1 MRTNIKHLTL
11 NLLPSIEE
19 IKEIKKERK
28 VAIYGDLKWEDI
40 RMDPQYHE
48 YWKVVNYYVERCERI
63 IIMNGFISHSLDE
76 SSVGQILWS
85 DGSYDKFLQ
94 EELC

>member
-19 IKEIKKERK
+19 IKEIKKERE

-48 YWKVVNYYVERCERI
+48 YWKLVNYYVERCERI
-63 IIMNGFISHSLDE
+63 IIMNGFISHGEPSM
-76 SSVGQILWS
+76 VGSILWS

>member
-40 RMDPQYHE
+40 RMDPQYYE

-63 IIMNGFISHSLDE
+63 IIMNGFISHGDPSM
-76 SSVGQILWS
+76 VGSILWS

>member
-40 RMDPQYHE
+40 RMDSQYYE

-63 IIMNGFISHSLDE
+63 IIMNGFISHGEPSM
-76 SSVGQILWS
+76 VGSILWS

>member
-63 IIMNGFISHSLDE
+63 IIMNGFISHGEPSI
-76 SSVGQILWS
+76 VGSILWS
-85 DGSYDKFLQ
+85 DGSRNKFLR

>member
-19 IKEIKKERK
+19 IEEIKKERK

-40 RMDPQYHE
+40 RMDPKYHE

-63 IIMNGFISHSLDE
+63 IIMNGFISHGEPSM
-76 SSVGQILWS
+76 VGSILWS
-85 DGSYDKFLQ
+85 DGSRDKFLQ

>member
-28 VAIYGDLKWEDI
+28 VAIYGDLNWEDI

-63 IIMNGFISHSLDE
+63 IIMNGFISHGEPSMVD
-76 SSVGQILWS
+76 SILWS
-85 DGSYDKFLQ
+85 DGSRDKFLQ

>member
-48 YWKVVNYYVERCERI
+48 YWKVVDYYVERCERI
-63 IIMNGFISHSLDE
+63 IIINGFIFHGEPSM
-76 SSVGQILWS
+76 VGSILWS

>member
-11 NLLPSIEE
+11 NLLPSTEE

-40 RMDPQYHE
+40 RMDPQYYE

-63 IIMNGFISHSLDE
+63 IIMNGFISHGEPSM
-76 SSVGQILWS
+76 VGSILWS
-85 DGSYDKFLQ
+85 DGSYDKF
-94 EELC
+94 

>member
-40 RMDPQYHE
+40 RTDPQYHE

-63 IIMNGFISHSLDE
+63 IIMNGFISHGEPSM
-76 SSVGQILWS
+76 VGSILWS

>member
-19 IKEIKKERK
+19 IKEIKKERD

-63 IIMNGFISHSLDE
+63 IIMNGFISHGEPSM
-76 SSVGQILWS
+76 VGSILWS

>member
-28 VAIYGDLKWEDI
+28 VAIYGDLNWEDI

-63 IIMNGFISHSLDE
+63 IIMNGFISHGEPSM
-76 SSVGQILWS
+76 VGSILWS
-85 DGSYDKFLQ
+85 DGSHDKFLQ

>member
-1 MRTNIKHLTL
+1 MKTNIKHLTL

-40 RMDPQYHE
+40 RMDSQYHK

-63 IIMNGFISHSLDE
+63 IIMNGFISLSLDE

-85 DGSYDKFLQ
+85 DGIYDKFLQ

>member
-63 IIMNGFISHSLDE
+63 IIMNGFISHGEPSMAG
-76 SSVGQILWS
+76 SILWS
-85 DGSYDKFLQ
+85 DGSHDKFLQ

>member
-40 RMDPQYHE
+40 RMDPQYYE
-48 YWKVVNYYVERCERI
+48 Y
-63 IIMNGFISHSLDE
+63 
-76 SSVGQILWS
+76 
-85 DGSYDKFLQ
+85 
-94 EELC
+94 

>member
-40 RMDPQYHE
+40 RMDTQYHE

-63 IIMNGFISHSLDE
+63 IIMNGFISHGEPSM
-76 SSVGQILWS
+76 VGSILWS
-85 DGSYDKFLQ
+85 DGSRNKFLQ

>member
-63 IIMNGFISHSLDE
+63 IIMNGFISHGEPSM
-76 SSVGQILWS
+76 VGSILWS
-85 DGSYDKFLQ
+85 DGSRDKFLQ

>member
-19 IKEIKKERK
+19 IKEIKKERE

-40 RMDPQYHE
+40 RMNPLYHE

-63 IIMNGFISHSLDE
+63 IIMNGFISHGDPSM
-76 SSVGQILWS
+76 VGSILWS

>member
-28 VAIYGDLKWEDI
+28 VAIYGDLNWEDI

-63 IIMNGFISHSLDE
+63 IIMNGFISHGEPSM
-76 SSVGQILWS
+76 VGSILWS
-85 DGSYDKFLQ
+85 DGSRDKFLQ

>member
-40 RMDPQYHE
+40 RMDPQYYE

-63 IIMNGFISHSLDE
+63 IIMNGFISHGEPSM
-76 SSVGQILWS
+76 VGSILWS

>member
-40 RMDPQYHE
+40 RMDPQYYE

-63 IIMNGFISHSLDE
+63 IIMNGFISHGE
-76 SSVGQILWS
+76 PPMVGSILWS
-85 DGSYDKFLQ
+85 DGSRDKFLQ

>member
-28 VAIYGDLKWEDI
+28 VAIYGDLNWEDI

-63 IIMNGFISHSLDE
+63 IIMNGFISHGEPSM
-76 SSVGQILWS
+76 VGSILWS
-85 DGSYDKFLQ
+85 DGSRNKFLQ